1 VSFLPTRTVVLTGF
15 TFPALLNPAAK
26 LASRIFSRI
35 VLYLGSL
42 HLTLMAAIGIWFWSS
57 PALFESRQHHDPL
70 EPTSYLD
77 CTSMVLLGQTIG
89 LSSSSLRRASL
100 AIYSFFLLPGLN
112 LLVPAAVFLALHIG
126 YHRRKSRVDKA
137 KPSIVPASI
146 GLVFLLAVNIVFVVS
161 IETTI
166 SEHQVTEDSNWTFGQ
181 TLAVLLLALP
191 LRDVFDFV
199 VHVRHDKRRERCTQE
214 LKVALNAGNMDKVKR
229 VVKYADIRDEATG
242 MLSNL
247 PLVYQS

>member
-1 VSFLPTRTVVLTGF
+1 VGFLPTRTVVLTSF
-15 TFPALLNPAAK
+15 TFLALLNPAAK

-70 EPTSYLD
+70 ERKSYLD

-112 LLVPAAVFLALHIG
+112 LLVPAALFLALHIG
-126 YHRRKSRVDKA
+126 YHRRKSRVVKT
-137 KPSIVPASI
+137 KPSIVPATI

-166 SEHQVTEDSNWTFGQ
+166 SEHQVTEESNWTFGQ

-214 LKVALNAGNMDKVKR
+214 LKVALNTGNMDKVKR

-247 PLVYQS
+247 LLIYQS